1 MDRVG
6 QHVKLHFQQENE
18 RMCHVL
24 FVNDPRIS
32 ALQEGV
38 DYELSGWQKVGNRH
52 NVITIH

>member
-6 QHVKLHFQQENE
+6 QHVKLKFQQESE

-32 ALQEGV
+32 TLQEGV
-38 DYELSGWQKVGNRH
+38 DYELSGWQKVGNRQ
-52 NVITIH
+52 NVMTIH